1 MEVPSFIRPS
11 VARQIKTIDMHTTGE
26 PTRIVYSGYPDI
38 TGTLLEQRATAR
50 AEHDHIRRSLIFEPR
65 GHHDMYGAVLRP
77 STELVDTGAAHMG
90 ALFLT
95 HEGYSTMCGH
105 ATIALSRLLVDCDDA
120 TIFPRRH
127 ELRFDQGTRTVEL
140 RLHVPCGLVR
150 VNVPAIQTGDDTS
163 SFRTDTSRPI
173 TYLSVP
179 SFATAISIPIPVP
192 PSLRWPELASS
203 PSTTTVT
210 ASVAFGGAFYLIV
223 PAAHL
228 GFPADALS
236 CPKPPIT
243 ALRHAAINLKAA
255 FTQSAELC
263 AAHLR
268 HPHSPDLQFL
278 YSVFVTEA
286 GRGEVLDGCDG
297 AETGLCVFADGQVDR
312 SPTGSG
318 VQARVALAVAKGE
331 RGVGKERWVYHS
343 LLSNAFAGKGGFVG
357 RAVEEVEIGG
367 GEGEKIKGVRVE
379 VSGWA
384 NFTGVNTF
392 VVEEGDEV
400 GAGFSF
406 EALGS

>member
-1 MEVPSFIRPS
+1 
-11 VARQIKTIDMHTTGE
+11 
-26 PTRIVYSGYPDI
+26 
-38 TGTLLEQRATAR
+38 
-50 AEHDHIRRSLIFEPR
+50 
-65 GHHDMYGAVLRP
+65 MYGAVLRP
-77 STELVDTGAAHMG
+77 STELVDAGAAHMG

-105 ATIALSRLLVDCDDA
+105 ATIALSRLLVDCDDP

-127 ELRFDQGTRTVEL
+127 ELHFDQGTRTVEL
-140 RLHVPCGLVR
+140 RLHLPCGLVR
-150 VNVPAIQTGDDTS
+150 VSVPAIQTGDTSS

-192 PSLRWPELASS
+192 PSLRWPELSS
-203 PSTTTVT
+203 SSVT
-210 ASVAFGGAFYLIV
+210 ASVAFGGAFYLVV
-223 PAAHL
+223 PAANL

-236 CPKPPIT
+236 SSRPPIT

-331 RGVGKERWVYHS
+331 RRVGREEGQRWVYHS

-357 RAVEEVEIGG
+357 RAVEEVDIGG
-367 GEGEKIKGVRVE
+367 GDGGDGEKIKGVRVE

-384 NFTGVNTF
+384 NYTGVNTF